1 MGGCYGWLLWVVAM
15 GGCYGWMLT
24 GARSTSRTRYWEQHG
39 KEIVIASSD
48 PAHSCVEL
56 HTGWADKDSGTFDM
70 CRFSESPCK
79 FSVLVGGNYHPSP
92 ATHALAIPLD
102 MSTFEVRRCAM
113 RFALQLQPQ
122 LVEQADERLA
132 LARSGRAPSAGCCT
146 FDPECGACPEKADW
160 CGQSREN
167 CLVCVKSARKQ
178 NASLYHNKRWCR
190 LGAINPSSSHRRGGR
205 PISGAVDLSDG
216 AAATPSTKVELNRLK
231 RARREAEL
239 NEDGDE
245 IERLNKSIN
254 ALNVPKGGTWAELPP
269 VVKLRRLEAKRRK
282 AELDEDGAEV
292 ERFTELIRAVW
303 AELSPQTKLKW
314 LKAKRRDAE
323 LDEDGAEVE
332 RFTEL
337 IEAIEAAKA
346 PEPLRDDVS
355 AVLIGIH
362 IRAGRFYKGLHP
374 DYTCKDDDVFADGE
388 SSNSTC
394 YMEPEEFD
402 PYADAARDLEQQ
414 YSDKYG
420 ADHTFLWIVFTD
432 SNALLPSLLKRWD
445 RAVPLKMGESSHS
458 GCDAEGTSRVEW
470 LMLSKCDMLVVS
482 KSGFSMTAASYAE
495 PMVPTLIVQS
505 ADNASSLTYMDEGN
519 WNSWLGTAV
528 GT

>member
-1 MGGCYGWLLWVVAM
+1 M

-48 PAHSCVEL
+48 PVHSCVEL

-146 FDPECGACPEKADW
+146 SDPECGACPEKADW

-167 CLVCVKSARKQ
+167 CLVCVKAARKQ

-245 IERLNKSIN
+245 IER
-254 ALNVPKGGTWAELPP
+254 
-269 VVKLRRLEAKRRK
+269 
-282 AELDEDGAEV
+282 
-292 ERFTELIRAVW
+292 FTELIKAVW

-420 ADHTFLWIVFTD
+420 AGHTFLWIVFTD
-432 SNALLPSLLKRWD
+432 SNALLPSLLERWD